1 MAWKFSSIMVMVIVL
16 AAALP
21 KAKAA
26 MTCDALYEGLLPCLE
41 YVIHR
46 GGFAAPPPRCC
57 SSVRNL
63 INSTLRLPADRQ
75 AACRCLKMAFFGYS
89 GPFNYRLARA
99 LPAACG
105 AHLAFPVDPSIN
117 CNRYLSSLSSSM
129 HADDVME
136 ETMVVVS

>member
-1 MAWKFSSIMVMVIVL
+1 MASKFSSLMVMVMLL

-26 MTCDALYEGLLPCLE
+26 MTCDALYEDLLPCLE

-63 INSTLRLPADRQ
+63 INNRLRLPADRQ
-75 AACRCLKMAFFGYS
+75 AACRCLRPS
-89 GPFNYRLARA
+89 RWPFSDTPDRSTTASPAPCPRHAALIWPSPSTLRLTATELTEFIDAYR
-99 LPAACG
+99 
-105 AHLAFPVDPSIN
+105 
-117 CNRYLSSLSSSM
+117 
-129 HADDVME
+129 
-136 ETMVVVS
+136 